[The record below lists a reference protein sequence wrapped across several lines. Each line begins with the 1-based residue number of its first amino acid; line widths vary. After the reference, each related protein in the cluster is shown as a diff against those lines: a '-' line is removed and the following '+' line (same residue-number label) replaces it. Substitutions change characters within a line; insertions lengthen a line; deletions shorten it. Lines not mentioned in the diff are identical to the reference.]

1 MNRWPVIHHLTD
13 PFMKPALQTETKMER
28 MMEILA
34 QIYFLEF
41 HTMTVIQGQKTKFL
55 LNFTKMEGKVAA
67 IEETDQQSKLSTKNH
82 GKNLHLFLKLTK

>member
-1 MNRWPVIHHLTD
+1 
-13 PFMKPALQTETKMER
+13 MKPALQTETKMER

-34 QIYFLEF
+34 QIYFPEF